1 MEADLIKR
9 LVFVLG
15 MMRGRA
21 IRMKITDDP
30 VSRKGPPVW

>member
-9 LVFVLG
+9 LVFALG

-21 IRMKITDDP
+21 IRMKIIDGP
-30 VSRKGPPVW
+30 VSRKGPSVW

>member
-21 IRMKITDDP
+21 IRMKITDGS

>member
-21 IRMKITDDP
+21 IRMKITNGS
-30 VSRKGPPVW
+30 VSVKGS

>member
-1 MEADLIKR
+1 MEPDLIKR

-21 IRMKITDDP
+21 IRMKITGGP
-30 VSRKGPPVW
+30 ISRKGPPVW

>member
-21 IRMKITDDP
+21 IRMKIIDGP

>member
-1 MEADLIKR
+1 MEPDLIKR

-21 IRMKITDDP
+21 IRMKITGDP
-30 VSRKGPPVW
+30 FLETGSSVC

>member
-9 LVFVLG
+9 LVFALG

-21 IRMKITDDP
+21 IRMKITDGS
-30 VSRKGPPVW
+30 VSRKGPSVW

>member
-1 MEADLIKR
+1 MEPDLIKR

-15 MMRGRA
+15 VMRGRA
-21 IRMKITDDP
+21 IRMKITDGS

>member
-9 LVFVLG
+9 LVFALG

-21 IRMKITDDP
+21 IRMKINDGP
-30 VSRKGPPVW
+30 VPRKGS

>member
-21 IRMKITDDP
+21 IRMKIIDGP
-30 VSRKGPPVW
+30 VSRKGSQVW